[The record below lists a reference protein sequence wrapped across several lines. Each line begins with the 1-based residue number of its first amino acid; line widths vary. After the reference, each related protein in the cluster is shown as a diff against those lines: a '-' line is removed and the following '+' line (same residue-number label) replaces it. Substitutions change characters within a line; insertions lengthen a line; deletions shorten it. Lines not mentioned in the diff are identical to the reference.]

1 MHCFRPRT
9 SSKDEVDKAAAAVKK
24 HPSSQNQRVNSD
36 AREGGEAG
44 ANQSSR
50 YQLSRIMRP
59 DDANIVGNVH
69 GGIILKMIEEAGCI
83 MGTRH
88 CNTQSGDRCLAA
100 LVRVEKTEFLSPMFI
115 GEVAHVTAEITY
127 TSKHSLEVQVN
138 VMAENILTGAK
149 KLANKAAL
157 WYVPCSLQ
165 NVDKIMEVPPIKY
178 ASAEQEEEGRKRYEA
193 QKTERQETKARIEE
207 VVPSPINPE
216 QHTVGFSQSNLIHLV
231 GPSDCTFHNYVHG
244 GESGCIFF
252 MSRLKAEWSVTMK
265 LMDEVAGIVAARHC
279 ATNVVTASV
288 DAINFHRKIKKGCV
302 VTVTGR
308 ITFVSNKS
316 MEIEVLVDASSL
328 VEPETG
334 KYRAVSAFFTFISL
348 DKDNKPLPIP
358 PLKIEGEEEQRRS
371 EEGKARYLQNK
382 AKRLAEKER
391 Q

>member
-1 MHCFRPRT
+1 MRCFRPQ
-9 SSKDEVDKAAAAVKK
+9 SSKRTDEVDKTTAVVEKRQATQ
-24 HPSSQNQRVNSD
+24 SQQVSRDV
-36 AREGGEAG
+36 REGGETG
-44 ANQSSR
+44 AMQGSK

-83 MGTRH
+83 VGTRH
-88 CNTQSGDRCLAA
+88 CNTQNGDRCLAA
-100 LVRVEKTEFLSPMFI
+100 LVRVEKTEFLSPVFI

-127 TSKHSLEVQVN
+127 TSKHSLEVQVK

-165 NVDKIMEVPPIKY
+165 NVDKITEVPPIKY

-193 QKTERQETKARIEE
+193 QKMERLETKARIEE
-207 VVPSPINPE
+207 VVSPAPNPE
-216 QHTVGFSQSNLIHLV
+216 QHTVGFSQSSLIHLV
-231 GPSDCTFHNYVHG
+231 GPSDCTLHDYVHG
-244 GESGCIFF
+244 G
-252 MSRLKAEWSVTMK
+252 VTMK

-279 ATNVVTASV
+279 NTNVVTASV

-308 ITFVSNKS
+308 LTFVSNKS
-316 MEIEVLVDASSL
+316 MEIEVLVDATSL
-328 VEPETG
+328 VEAEKG

-348 DKDNKPLPIP
+348 DKDNKPLPVP
-358 PLKIEGEEEQRRS
+358 PLKIDGEEEQRRF

-382 AKRLAEKER
+382 AKRLADKER
-391 Q
+391 QQ